1 MKKII
6 LFVLPLMVM
15 CFVSCEKESRTPYF
29 NPHSYKEEGYINAFG
44 GQGYCLYT
52 YKSDASYNYNIDNVI
67 VTCDKPSWFEYTYE
81 VSFSNGQYIDVRID
95 YHITESNETGESR
108 EVTVL
113 IQFDSDQQHKITFT
127 QPGFTE
133 VIVSTPG
140 TLIQELADN
149 ELLYALSLKIS
160 GELNDKDLE
169 TIKGLRE
176 ISTLDLTDAVID
188 DLPDEM
194 FYQNETIRNIKLPK
208 SITTI
213 HPKTFAFSSLEYI
226 YFPSNIEVIED
237 GETNYNNSYNWYR
250 SGAFANTNLRTIEFA
265 TDSKLRY
272 IGDYAFVAAGEEY
285 YSSYSNTYSYTF
297 DVIFPASVEKIG
309 SDVFSYNSRGNTV
322 GVDYELRKAYIRIAF
337 AKNSELT
344 SIGSISNRE
353 GISIDASNCAKVKY
367 VGSLSGNSI
376 SVKIGTQIPPQCGGV
391 SLSSPSGL
399 GHSYLSVPK
408 GCVGAY
414 YDAEGWKEFD
424 TIKEIE

>member
-52 YKSDASYNYNIDNVI
+52 YKCDASYNYNIDNVI

-81 VSFSNGQYIDVRID
+81 VSFSNGQYINVRID

-140 TLIQELADN
+140 TLTQELADN

-213 HPKTFAFSSLEYI
+213 HPKTFALSSLEYVYI
-226 YFPSNIEVIED
+226 PSNVEIIED
-237 GETNYNNSYNWYR
+237 GEINYNYNDGPLMYT
-250 SGAFANTNLRTIEFA
+250 GAFANSCLSTVEFA
-265 TDSKLRY
+265 PDSKLRHVGSCAFAGAGKERS
-272 IGDYAFVAAGEEY
+272 IDDHGDMYCEKLEIV
-285 YSSYSNTYSYTF
+285 
-297 DVIFPASVEKIG
+297 FPASVETIG
-309 SDVFSYNSRGNTV
+309 DNVFSSNRHNGSYDYRFTYVSVSFEEQSRLKTV
-322 GVDYELRKAYIRIAF
+322 GDIRAY
-337 AKNSELT
+337 
-344 SIGSISNRE
+344 
-353 GISIDASNCAKVKY
+353 
-367 VGSLSGNSI
+367 SLSFDAGNCTMIESFGDI
-376 SVKIGTQIPPQCGGV
+376 SDSTNFYVAMTLGTNVPPVCGSV
-391 SLSSPSGL
+391 SSGN
-399 GHSYLSVPK
+399 YLYVPK

-414 YDAEGWKEFD
+414 YEADGWKEFE
-424 TIKEIE
+424 TIKEIGQE